1 MIYVTARSGTIA
13 GPVLPY
19 DSGSIKDA
27 YDPRRHIRNPMTQPQ
42 SCTTHLPIHSNKNSG
57 KQHVSS
63 SGVEQHQQY
72 SRQHQ
77 HHHHHHHHH
86 SKIQPDIA
94 IDMSSST
101 YYNMARTSRP
111 DFTDTTNMLQQANP
125 PFVGVVVAAT
135 AGSHMNGS
143 TMSSMY

>member
-1 MIYVTARSGTIA
+1 MTYDTARSGTVA

-27 YDPRRHIRNPMTQPQ
+27 YDPRRHIRNPMMQPQ
-42 SCTTHLPIHSNKNSG
+42 SCTTHLPIHSNPVHKNSG

-63 SGVEQHQQY
+63 SGGEQNQQY
-72 SRQHQ
+72 SRQH
-77 HHHHHHHHH
+77 HHHHT
-86 SKIQPDIA
+86 KIQPDIA

-101 YYNMARTSRP
+101 YYSMARTSRS
-111 DFTDTTNMLQQANP
+111 DITDTANMLQQTKP
-125 PFVGVVVAAT
+125 PFVGVVAAA

-143 TMSSMY
+143 STSTMF